1 MRLHHNSCLWHDTWA
16 CPSPQLLPQKVRFPP
31 RLHSWV
37 LSIELLCFVCI
48 PAQIFADRHA
58 FLPSLS
64 SHATLCPDTT
74 LSSNQI
80 VKHFF
85 SLFLFFLSLFS
96 MLSRTVHTYT
106 VATKSCLCSGLVF
119 CFSDSV
125 CSLIFDALSNII
137 QTTVVGTSYC
147 SAWAKTPHHTALT
160 SPSYGCREKIVFL
173 LILPGEIRV
182 RRVCKRLSVFPRILY
197 GVFLCNMAIFL

>member
-80 VKHFF
+80 VKHPFVFVFVFF
-85 SLFLFFLSLFS
+85 NHYFRCCWEQSL
-96 MLSRTVHTYT
+96 
-106 VATKSCLCSGLVF
+106 ATKSCLCSGLVF
-119 CFSDSV
+119 CFSECV
-125 CSLIFDALSNII
+125 F
-137 QTTVVGTSYC
+137 SYFWCTFKHHTEHSGGEQGVHC

-197 GVFLCNMAIFL
+197 GVLLCNMAIFL

>member
-64 SHATLCPDTT
+64 SHATLCPYTT

-85 SLFLFFLSLFS
+85 SLVFLSLFS

-125 CSLIFDALSNII
+125 CSLIFDALSIII
-137 QTTVVGTSYC
+137 QTTVVGTSC
-147 SAWAKTPHHTALT
+147 TLQCMGEDTPPHCTDLPQLWLRREDCVLTHLAWWNK
-160 SPSYGCREKIVFL
+160 G
-173 LILPGEIRV
+173 
-182 RRVCKRLSVFPRILY
+182 
-197 GVFLCNMAIFL
+197 